1 MNDAEKVA
9 QLEDIIQDRKSFL
22 IGDPQ
27 FDEVFLRDIEALEW
41 AVKELEWDG
50 IDEEYKAAPKQDL
63 GESM

>member
-1 MNDAEKVA
+1 MTDAEKIK
-9 QLEDIIQDRKSFL
+9 QLKSLIIDRKSFL
-22 IGDPQ
+22 SNDPE
-27 FDEVFLRDIEALEW
+27 FDEIFLQDIEALEW